1 MRVSLSVSTWAVPM
15 ARAWPGQRWP
25 SARHDTTTTRSAVAG
40 AAAQGPGRARVSG
53 GGARRSGDHATASL
67 LQHLPLGCLRAVVF
81 GLLAHVGRAAP
92 MGQCRRGHPAP
103 HLAAHLGADG
113 TVVVQGTAVPTDVLV
128 GMQPATAP

>member
-15 ARAWPGQRWP
+15 ARALPGRRWP
-25 SARHDTTTTRSAVAG
+25 SAWHEPCAHPAVSSL
-40 AAAQGPGRARVSG
+40 AAQGPGRARVSG
-53 GGARRSGDHATASL
+53 SGARRRNEHAAL
-67 LQHLPLGCLRAVVF
+67 ALRQHLPLGCLRAVVS
-81 GLLAHVGRAAP
+81 GLLAHVGGAAP

-128 GMQPATAP
+128 GMQPAKAP